1 MPGLLINK
9 PIPFVATAAGW
20 GGVANLQT
28 RSPREICVAPGAGAQ
43 VIDID
48 LLAAQDVDAFYLGA
62 TNARADAIWTIQSI
76 DAIGGAVTATH
87 VNAQPVRLGGNIRA
101 RYPALVRLAAPVNG
115 RYFRITVNQPTTAFE
130 IGRLVVSLAF
140 DWPYALGG
148 GRGPIDTSRVIS
160 LPDGGFGID
169 EGVVKA
175 MFQWRFL
182 DLSPAALAKLWQIV
196 EELGE
201 SRTLVVVEGPDYPPL
216 ATSVHYGLFRRLE
229 PFEREDPAQTKW
241 AMTVE
246 EWR

>member
-9 PIPFVATAAGW
+9 PIPFVAVATGW
-20 GGVANLQT
+20 TGVANLQSK
-28 RSPREICVAPGAGAQ
+28 SPREICVAPAAGPQA
-43 VIDID
+43 IDID
-48 LLAAQDVDAFYLGA
+48 LGSVQSVDFFYLGS
-62 TNARADAIWTIQSI
+62 TNAAAGALWSIVSI
-76 DAIGGAVTATH
+76 DALGGAIGTIH
-87 VNAQPVRLGGNIRA
+87 VDSAPLRLQGNVRA
-101 RYPALVRLAAPVNG
+101 RYPVFVRLPAPVNG
-115 RYFRITVNQPTTAFE
+115 RYFRLYIDNPGAAFE
-130 IGRLVVSLAF
+130 IGRLAVGLAF

-148 GRGPIDTSRVIS
+148 GRGPVDTSRVVALS
-160 LPDGGFGID
+160 DGGFGID

-175 MFQWRFL
+175 LFQWRFL

-216 ATSVHYGLFRRLE
+216 ATSVHYGLLRRLE

-241 AMTVE
+241 AMTIE

>member
-9 PIPFVATAAGW
+9 PISFVAAAAGW
-20 GGVANLQT
+20 TGVANLDT
-28 RSPREICVAPGAGAQ
+28 KSPREICVAPGVGAQ
-43 VIDID
+43 SIEVDLLVDQDID
-48 LLAAQDVDAFYLGA
+48 CFFLGA
-62 TNARADAIWTIQSI
+62 TNARADAVWTIQTI
-76 DAIGGAVTATH
+76 AGPGGAVTATH
-87 VNAQPVRLGGNIRA
+87 VNAQTMRLAGNIRS
-101 RYPALVRLAAPVNG
+101 RYHCLVRLAAPVAG
-115 RYFRITVNQPTTAFE
+115 RYFRITINQPTTVFE

-148 GRGPIDTSRVIS
+148 GRAPVDTSRVVA
-160 LPDGGFGID
+160 LPDGGFGVD

-229 PFEREDPAQTKW
+229 AFEREDPAQTKW